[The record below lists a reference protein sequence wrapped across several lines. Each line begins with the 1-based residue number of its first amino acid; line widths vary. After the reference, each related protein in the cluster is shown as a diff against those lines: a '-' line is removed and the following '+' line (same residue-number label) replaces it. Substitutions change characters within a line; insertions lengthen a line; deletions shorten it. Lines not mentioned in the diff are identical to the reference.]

1 MSEISWLWT
10 LFSSSFLSATL
21 LPGNSEVLLITLV
34 VSGNIAYEKLIIIAT
49 IGNTLGGLTNVMI
62 GRFAS
67 SIKPHKHLDKALIW
81 LRRYGAWT
89 LLLSWLPVI
98 GDLLCLLAGWLKLP
112 YWSVIIAISIGKLL
126 RYVVITIMA
135 LQGIALFQ

>member
-21 LPGNSEVLLITLV
+21 LPGNSEVLLIALV

-49 IGNTLGGLTNVMI
+49 IGNTLGGLTNVII
-62 GRFAS
+62 GRFAA
-67 SIKPHKHLDKALIW
+67 SIKPHKHLDKTLIW